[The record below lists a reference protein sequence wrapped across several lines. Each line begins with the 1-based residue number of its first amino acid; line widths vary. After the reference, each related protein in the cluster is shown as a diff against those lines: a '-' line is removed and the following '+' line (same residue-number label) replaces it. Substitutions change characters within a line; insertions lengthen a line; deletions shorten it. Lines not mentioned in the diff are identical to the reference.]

1 MVRRLLLVVFAQQT
15 NEDFFITKV
24 NKQITAPIVRV
35 IGENTE
41 QLGVMPIE
49 HALELARSK
58 EVDLVEISAG
68 AKPPICRLVDFGK
81 YRYEQKK
88 KIKASQEKPSS
99 PESSTPPPK
108 LNEID
113 LSK

>member
-24 NKQITAPIVRV
+24 NKQITAPIV
-35 IGENTE
+35 IGENTG

-58 EVDLVEISAG
+58 GVDLVEISAG
-68 AKPPICRLVDFGK
+68 AKPPICQLVDFGK

-113 LSK
+113 LSE